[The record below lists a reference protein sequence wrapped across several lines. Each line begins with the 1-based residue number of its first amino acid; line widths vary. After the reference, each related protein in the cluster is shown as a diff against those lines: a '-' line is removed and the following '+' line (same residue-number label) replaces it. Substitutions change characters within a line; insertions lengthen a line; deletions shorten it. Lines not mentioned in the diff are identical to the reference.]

1 MQAQQK
7 NFLSVIKSGLNNN
20 PFDISPEFDGDE
32 AILTAMHHHLD
43 ILFYYG
49 AKKSKV
55 SLSEGSFAV
64 LQKRVIMLASLDAR
78 QELEIKKLYKSFNNE
93 DIQYMPLKGAIIKEY
108 YPSPEMRYMG
118 DIDVLVNPSQY
129 KKIKTIM
136 ENMGFAFV
144 VESDHEYV
152 WEKKNTL
159 RVELHKRLIPSYNE
173 DFYDYYNDGWHLA
186 KEKTENGYVM
196 TDEDFLIYIFTHLAK
211 HYRDGGVGIK
221 HFVDLWVYMSE
232 KPELDYTY
240 IESELAKLDLF
251 TFYKNVLK
259 MLDVWFCGADDTE
272 MSDFLTEWIFSGG
285 AYGSKENIETSN
297 AVKQT
302 KKHKNLKNIK
312 ISLFVE
318 KIFPSAK
325 ALSNKYPILRKSSIL
340 LPLVWIVRL
349 VDAILFRK
357 EDIKNTQSKINNL
370 EEKTLTDY
378 EKALEFVGLNFNF
391 KE

>member
-1 MQAQQK
+1 MQAQQR

-20 PFDISPEFDGDE
+20 PFDIAPEFDGDE

-49 AKKSKV
+49 TKKSKV
-55 SLSEGSFAV
+55 SLSEGSFAM

-173 DFYDYYNDGWHLA
+173 DFYDYYKDGWHLA
-186 KEKTENGYVM
+186 KEKTENGYIM
-196 TDEDFLIYIFTHLAK
+196 ADEDFLIYIFTHLAK

-221 HFVDLWVYMSE
+221 HFIDLWVYLSE
-232 KPELDYTY
+232 KPELDYNY
-240 IESELAKLDLF
+240 IENELAKLDLF

-259 MLDVWFCGADDTE
+259 MLDVWFCEACDTE

-285 AYGSKENIETSN
+285 AYGSNENKDKSKILKHS
-297 AVKQT
+297 
-302 KKHKNLKNIK
+302 KKHSDRKNLKL
-312 ISLFVE
+312 SLFIE
-318 KIFPSAK
+318 RIFPSASS
-325 ALSNKYPILRKSSIL
+325 LSTKYAILRKAPVL
-340 LPLVWIVRL
+340 LPFIWIVRIA
-349 VDAILFRK
+349 DALLFRRNK
-357 EDIKNTQSKINNL
+357 IKNSHSEIRNL
-370 EEKTLTDY
+370 EENNISEY
-378 EKALEFVGLNFNF
+378 EKALEKVGLNYSF
-391 KE
+391 K